1 MSRRAATV
9 TALCGGV
16 GAARLLRGLQDVVA
30 PGGLVAVA
38 NVGDDCDLHGLA
50 ISPDLDTITYTVSGC
65 ADAERGWGLVDETW
79 AALGALE
86 RFAPGRPSASQAGA
100 TWFALGDRDL
110 ATHLYR
116 TGRRAEGAPLSTI
129 TGEVAAAHGVAF
141 RLLPVT
147 DDRLRTFVAIAVDT
161 APGGVEELDFQSWFV
176 GRRHQGRVASVR
188 FEGAGAAS
196 PAPGVL
202 EALEAAE
209 RIVLCPSNPVVS
221 IGPVLAVAAVRAA
234 LVRRRAEVVA
244 VSPIVAGA
252 ALRGPAATLLADLG
266 HEVSV
271 VGVARLYREVAATLV
286 VDEAD
291 AERAAA
297 VEAAG
302 MACVVAPTVMGDLDA
317 SRALA
322 EAVCRC

>member
-16 GAARLLRGLQDVVA
+16 GAARLLLGLQDVVA

-50 ISPDLDTITYTVSGC
+50 ISPDLDTITYTVSGH
-65 ADAERGWGLVDETW
+65 ADAGRGWGLVDETW
-79 AALGALE
+79 AAMGALE
-86 RFAPGRPSASQAGA
+86 RFAPGRPPGSQAGA

-129 TGEVAAAHGVAF
+129 TGEVAAAHGLGF

-147 DDRLRTFVAIAVDT
+147 DDRLRTYVGVT
-161 APGGVEELDFQSWFV
+161 TGTNPGSVEELDFQTWFV

-188 FEGAGAAS
+188 FEGAEAAR

-202 EALEAAE
+202 EALDGAE
-209 RIVLCPSNPVVS
+209 RIVLCPSNPLVS
-221 IGPVLAVAAVRAA
+221 IGPVLAVAEVRAA
-234 LVRRRAEVVA
+234 LFRRRAEVVA

-252 ALRGPAATLLADLG
+252 ALRGPAATLLRDLG

-286 VDEAD
+286 VDQAD
-291 AERAAA
+291 ADRVMA
-297 VEAAG
+297 VEAEG
-302 MACVVAPTVMGDLDA
+302 ITCVVAPTVMSDLAA

-322 EAVCRC
+322 ETVCRC

>member
-1 MSRRAATV
+1 MTRRAATV

-16 GAARLLRGLQDVVA
+16 GAARLLRGLQNVVA

-79 AALGALE
+79 AAMGALG
-86 RFAPGRPSASQAGA
+86 RFAAGRPPGSQAGP

-129 TGEVAAAHGVAF
+129 TGEVAAAHGLAF

-147 DDRLRTFVAIAVDT
+147 DDRLRTFVGIANDT

-176 GRRHQGRVASVR
+176 GRHHQGRVASVR
-188 FEGAGAAS
+188 FEGAEEAR

-202 EALEAAE
+202 EALAGAE
-209 RIVLCPSNPVVS
+209 RIILCPSNPVVS
-221 IGPVLAVAAVRAA
+221 IGPVLAVAEVRAA

-252 ALRGPAATLLADLG
+252 ALRGPAASLLADLG

-271 VGVARLYREVAATLV
+271 VGVARIYREVAATLV

-291 AERAAA
+291 ADRAAA
-297 VEAAG
+297 VEAEG
-302 MACVVAPTVMGDLDA
+302 MACVVAPTIMGDLEA

-322 EAVCRC
+322 EVVCRC